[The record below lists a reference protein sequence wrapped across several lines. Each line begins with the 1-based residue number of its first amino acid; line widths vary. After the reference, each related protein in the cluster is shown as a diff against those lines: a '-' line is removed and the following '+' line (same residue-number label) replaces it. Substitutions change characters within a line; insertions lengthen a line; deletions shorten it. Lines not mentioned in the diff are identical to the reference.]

1 MAGTPSG
8 GDIVF
13 EWMTSNFDAITAL
26 ISPMAAAYLPYLAG
40 GCSAERLEAATAFF
54 GESAHQI
61 GGAERNM
68 AKVADQVSDCV
79 NLRNREGDAVASY
92 LSRLAR
98 ANGE

>member
-1 MAGTPSG
+1 MTDRV
-8 GDIVF
+8 DIANAKVRCRELIEFTF
-13 EWMTSNFDAITAL
+13 EDDPID
-26 ISPMAAAYLPYLAG
+26 
-40 GCSAERLEAATAFF
+40 AATFF
-54 GESAHQI
+54 LTDAKSAHQI